1 METIRKTQTFK
12 CLQFS
17 VSNMSSNK
25 PHCFSFLNSMYLL
38 GVKTFPQKWQ
48 GPCPLRR
55 EPAAQG
61 AAAGHRPGRCLRREQ
76 ERCPSARCRRQGFE
90 EEPNRVAPPPRARGG
105 ARGVRGPGCGPH
117 GGCSEPCCLC
127 LEGLGS
133 TAFGGSGRRRS
144 RLRAQPDLTLCA
156 SVFSLTFLKCFS
168 EN

>member
-61 AAAGHRPGRCLRREQ
+61 AAAGHRPGRRLRREQ
-76 ERCPSARCRRQGFE
+76 ERGPSARCRRQGFE

-117 GGCSEPCCLC
+117 GGLQR
-127 LEGLGS
+127 
-133 TAFGGSGRRRS
+133 TALSLPRGS
-144 RLRAQPDLTLCA
+144 RLHCLRGERPAREPPPGPARPNTLCVC
-156 SVFSLTFLKCFS
+156 VFSYFPEML
-168 EN
+168 

>member
-61 AAAGHRPGRCLRREQ
+61 AAAGHRPGRRLRREQ
-76 ERCPSARCRRQGFE
+76 ERYASFE
-90 EEPNRVAPPPRARGG
+90 EEPNRVAPPPRASGG

-117 GGCSEPCCLC
+117 GGCSEPRCLC

-133 TAFGGSGRRRS
+133 TAFGGNGRREPPPGPAR
-144 RLRAQPDLTLCA
+144 PNTLCVC
-156 SVFSLTFLKCFS
+156 VFSYFPERL
-168 EN
+168 